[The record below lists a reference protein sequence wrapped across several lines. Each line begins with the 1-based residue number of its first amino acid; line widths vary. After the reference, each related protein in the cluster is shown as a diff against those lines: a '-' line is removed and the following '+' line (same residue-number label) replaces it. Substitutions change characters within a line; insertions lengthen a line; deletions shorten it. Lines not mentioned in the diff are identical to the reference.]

1 MKIKKLIAAF
11 IVLMMAGSL
20 AACGKSNETHQETGS
35 IGQSKISWESSQKTE
50 MKQSEGTEQRNT
62 LIAYFSRFG
71 NTEYPDDIDASTS
84 ASVVLD
90 GDKRYGTT
98 EYIAGIIRQSV
109 GGDLHLIETKESYPE
124 DFEEV
129 TEKNHDEMEENYLP
143 PLKESD
149 LHISKYD
156 TVFIGYPVWA
166 TDVPQAVLSF
176 LEEYDLSG
184 KTVIPFCTHDGYGAG
199 SSYETVEK
207 ASHAG
212 KCLDG
217 LALEAEDVTSAQDT
231 VADWLDSIGIN
242 SNGTS
247 GQKDSASQG
256 DTAIKISVGDKV
268 LDGVIYDTPLAQEI
282 KSKFPLTVSMSGYG
296 SREYYGGIEF
306 TPKKVSGGQ
315 LHFENGDITYCE
327 TNNSMAIFY
336 AQTDHSDLTMEIIP
350 IGKVTSDL
358 SVFDTFD
365 SSEDVTFTITE

>member
-1 MKIKKLIAAF
+1 MLTVF
-11 IVLMMAGSL
+11 TVFMLAGSL
-20 AACGKSNETHQETGS
+20 ASCGRSNETRQEMENT
-35 IGQSKISWESSQKTE
+35 GQSNISPKPLQKTE
-50 MKQSEGTEQRNT
+50 TNQSGGTEQGNI
-62 LIAYFSRFG
+62 LVAYFSRFG
-71 NTEYPDDIDASTS
+71 NTSYPDDIDASTS

-109 GGDLHLIETKESYPE
+109 GGELHLIETKDYYPE
-124 DFEEV
+124 VFDEV
-129 TEKNHDEMEENYLP
+129 TEKNHDEMEEDYLP
-143 PLKESD
+143 PLKESSLD
-149 LHISKYD
+149 ISKYD

-166 TDVPQAVLSF
+166 AEVPQAVLSF
-176 LEEYDLSG
+176 LEKYDLSG

-199 SSYETVEK
+199 NSYETVEK

-217 LALEAEDVTSAQDT
+217 IAVEARDVPSAQET
-231 VADWLDSIGIN
+231 VANWLDSIGID
-242 SNGTS
+242 SNEIA
-247 GQKDSASQG
+247 GQKDSVGQG
-256 DTAIKISVGDKV
+256 EAEIKISVCDKV

-282 KSKFPLTVSMSGYG
+282 KSKFPLTVSMAGYG
-296 SREYYGGIEF
+296 GREYYGGIEF

-336 AQTDHSDLTMEIIP
+336 AQTDHPDLTMEVIP

-365 SSEDVTFTITE
+365 GSEDVTFTIVE

>member
-1 MKIKKLIAAF
+1 MMIKKLAVVF
-11 IVLMMAGSL
+11 TVLMVAGSL
-20 AACGKSNETHQETGS
+20 VACGRSNETRQETGNT
-35 IGQSKISWESSQKTE
+35 GQSNISSESSQKTE
-50 MKQSEGTEQRNT
+50 TNQLEGTEQSNI

-71 NTEYPDDIDASTS
+71 NTGYPDDIDASTS

-98 EYIAGIIRQSV
+98 EYIASIIRQSV
-109 GGDLHLIETKESYPE
+109 GGKLHLIETKESYSE
-124 DFEEV
+124 NFDEV
-129 TEKNHDEMEENYLP
+129 REKNHDEMDKNYLP

-149 LHISKYD
+149 LDISKYD

-176 LEEYDLSG
+176 LDEYDLSE

-212 KCLDG
+212 KFLDG
-217 LALEAEDVTSAQDT
+217 LAVEAEDVPSAQDT
-231 VADWLDSIGIN
+231 VASWLDSIGMVRQ
-242 SNGTS
+242 SA
-247 GQKDSASQG
+247 SASQG
-256 DTAIKISVGDKV
+256 ETAIKISIGDKV
-268 LDGVIYDTPLAQEI
+268 LDGVIYDTALAQEI

-296 SREYYGGIEF
+296 GREYYGGIEF

-315 LHFENGDITYCE
+315 LNFENGDITYCE

-336 AQTDHSDLTMEIIP
+336 AQTDHPDLTMEVIP

-358 SVFDTFD
+358 SVFDTLD
-365 SSEDVTFTITE
+365 STEDITFTLLE

>member
-1 MKIKKLIAAF
+1 MKINRWIAVF
-11 IVLMMAGSL
+11 TVLTMASSL
-20 AACGKSNETHQETGS
+20 AACGKSNETRQQMGS
-35 IGQSKISWESSQKTE
+35 TGQSSISSESSQKTE
-50 MKQSEGTEQRNT
+50 TNQSEGTKQSNV

-71 NTEYPDDIDASTS
+71 NTDYPDDIDASTS

-98 EYIAGIIRQSV
+98 EYMAGLIRQSV
-109 GGDLHLIETKESYPE
+109 GGEPHLIETKEFYSG
-124 DFEEV
+124 DFDEV
-129 TEKNHDEMEENYLP
+129 REKNHDEMEENYLP

-149 LHISKYD
+149 LDISKYD

-217 LALEAEDVTSAQDT
+217 LAVEAEDVPSAQDT
-231 VADWLDSIGIN
+231 VVNWLESIGIA
-242 SNGTS
+242 GK
-247 GQKDSASQG
+247 KDSAGQG
-256 DTAIKISVGDKV
+256 ETAIKIKIGDKI
-268 LDGVIYDTPLAQEI
+268 LDGVIYDTALAQEI

-296 SREYYGGIEF
+296 GREYYGGIEF
-306 TPKKVSGGQ
+306 TPEKVSGGQ
-315 LHFENGDITYCE
+315 LNFENGDITYCE

-336 AQTDHSDLTMEIIP
+336 AQTDHPDLTMEVIP

-358 SVFDTFD
+358 SVFDTLD
-365 SSEDVTFTITE
+365 STEDITFTLPE

>member
-1 MKIKKLIAAF
+1 MRIKKLIVVF
-11 IVLMMAGSL
+11 TVCMMAGSL
-20 AACGKSNETHQETGS
+20 AACGRSNETQQEMGNT
-35 IGQSKISWESSQKTE
+35 GQSNIGSEPSQRTE
-50 MKQSEGTEQRNT
+50 TNQSEGTEQGSI
-62 LIAYFSRFG
+62 LVAYFSRFG
-71 NTEYPDDIDASTS
+71 NTDYPDDIDASTS

-90 GDKRYGTT
+90 GEKRYGTT

-109 GGDLHLIETKESYPE
+109 GGKLHLIETKDSYSE
-124 DFEEV
+124 DFDEV
-129 TEKNHDEMEENYLP
+129 TEKNHDEMDKNYLP

-149 LHISKYD
+149 LDISKYD

-176 LEEYDLSG
+176 LEKYDLSG

-199 SSYETVEK
+199 SSYGTVEK

-217 LALEAEDVTSAQDT
+217 LAVEAEDVPSAQDT
-231 VADWLDSIGIN
+231 VASWLDSIGMVRQ
-242 SNGTS
+242 SA
-247 GQKDSASQG
+247 SASQG
-256 DTAIKISVGDKV
+256 ETAIKISIGDKV
-268 LDGVIYDTPLAQEI
+268 LDGVIYDTALAQEI

-296 SREYYGGIEF
+296 GREYYGGIEF

-315 LHFENGDITYCE
+315 LNFENGDITYCE

-336 AQTDHSDLTMEIIP
+336 AQTDHPDLTMEVIP

-358 SVFDTFD
+358 SVFDSLD
-365 SSEDVTFTITE
+365 STEDITFTLSE